1 VPRQMATVGRAGSVK
16 SLLSLF
22 PRRSKHQRQEISNFP
37 GEPISKLTVPNPNPN
52 ISKHEQGSV
61 PAAPNFTHK
70 LGN

>member
-1 VPRQMATVGRAGSVK
+1 VPKQMTRIGAAVSVK

-37 GEPISKLTVPNPNPN
+37 VVPISKLTVPFPNPN
-52 ISKHEQGSV
+52 ISKHKQGHV
-61 PAAPNFTHK
+61 PSAPDFTRK